1 LEIDNVVV
9 YPNPYNSKKGN
20 LKIGLEV
27 TNNVRLIKVRIY
39 TVGYRFIKQIIK
51 EGVYNAGYNEITI
64 ERRYIGDIANGVYYI
79 IVECV
84 ESKGDKIKS
93 KPIVFVVLR

>member
-1 LEIDNVVV
+1 MEIDNVVV

-51 EGVYNAGYNEITI
+51 EGVYNTGYNEITI
-64 ERRYIGDIANGVYYI
+64 EGRYIEDIANGVYYI
-79 IVECV
+79 LVEGIG
-84 ESKGDKIKS
+84 SKGDKIRS
-93 KPIVFVVLR
+93 KPNVFVILR